1 MPSSIIVVVA
11 FDMIGGFGTVIFA
24 VVVTAGCAV
33 VVVDIAL
40 GFAVVVALVVVV
52 AAFCVVRIAVVVS
65 LCCSVIGAAV
75 VVVIALTGSYR
86 ADTGLLSVGCVVS
99 RLVLSVADV
108 GAVCVVVTSLVVVVS
123 ADVCV
128 VFRLVVVVLLS
139 DVVTLSDGFSLS
151 VIVIA
156 EDEIAVVTTSAPGSV
171 FAQPD
176 SRAASMSIAIAFFIS
191 VTPVQYIKHQ
201 LCTVSE
207 ALCVAPLVA
216 DAVLFAVDVG
226 QPIEVFSL
234 LLCQPCDKFI
244 IQFHPLG

>member
-1 MPSSIIVVVA
+1 M
-11 FDMIGGFGTVIFA
+11 IFA

-139 DVVTLSDGFSLS
+139 DVVTLSDGYLS
-151 VIVIA
+151 
-156 EDEIAVVTTSAPGSV
+156 P
-171 FAQPD
+171 
-176 SRAASMSIAIAFFIS
+176 
-191 VTPVQYIKHQ
+191 
-201 LCTVSE
+201 
-207 ALCVAPLVA
+207 
-216 DAVLFAVDVG
+216 
-226 QPIEVFSL
+226 SL
-234 LLCQPCDKFI
+234 LLRKMKSQLLL
-244 IQFHPLG
+244 PLLPARCLHSRTAERRV